1 MEIYHG
7 SQEIVQY
14 PLIRKTKFTKDFRGD
29 FIARTTIRRQSDGLK
44 GTAVM
49 VS

>member
-14 PLIRKTKFTKDFRGD
+14 PLIRKTKFTKDFSYAGK
-29 FIARTTIRRQSDGLK
+29 AMG
-44 GTAVM
+44 
-49 VS
+49 